1 MMKIRAVLALLAM
14 TMAMVAVGAPAAAE
28 GSPCAVTWGSL
39 PKGGIPLPGP
49 ALFDIRAGRHECF
62 DRLVIDVRGA
72 VQGYRVEYE
81 PVVTGLATGD
91 PVAVR
96 GGAFLSVIAGATDH
110 DDNGQPTYSGVG
122 RAELVNVTGFATFR
136 QVRWAESQEGLTQ
149 VALGVRAR
157 LPFRVFVL
165 AGPGDG
171 SRLVIDVAHRW

>member
-1 MMKIRAVLALLAM
+1 MKLRGVLAALVM
-14 TMAMVAVGAPAAAE
+14 TMVVVGAPAAAE
-28 GSPCAVTWGSL
+28 GSACATTWGSL

-49 ALFDIRAGRHECF
+49 PLFDIRAGRHECF
-62 DRLVIDVRGA
+62 DRLVIDVAGV
-72 VQGYRVEYE
+72 VQRYRVEYV
-81 PVVTGLATGD
+81 PGVTGLATGD
-91 PVAVR
+91 PIAVR

-110 DDNGQPTYSGVG
+110 NENYQPTYPRAG
-122 RAELVNVTGFATFR
+122 RTELVNVAGFSTFR

-165 AGPGDG
+165 TGPGAG

>member
-1 MMKIRAVLALLAM
+1 MKLRGVLAVLVM
-14 TMAMVAVGAPAAAE
+14 TMVVVGAPGAAE
-28 GSPCAVTWGSL
+28 GSSCAVTWGSL

-49 ALFDIRAGRHECF
+49 PMFDVRAGRHECF
-62 DRLVIDVRGA
+62 DRLVIDVRGV
-72 VQGYRVEYE
+72 VQDSRVEY
-81 PVVTGLATGD
+81 VLGVTGLATGD
-91 PVAVR
+91 PISMR

-110 DDNGQPTYSGVG
+110 VENGEPTYPRAGQ
-122 RAELVNVTGFATFR
+122 AELVNVTGFATFR

-165 AGPGDG
+165 AGPGAG